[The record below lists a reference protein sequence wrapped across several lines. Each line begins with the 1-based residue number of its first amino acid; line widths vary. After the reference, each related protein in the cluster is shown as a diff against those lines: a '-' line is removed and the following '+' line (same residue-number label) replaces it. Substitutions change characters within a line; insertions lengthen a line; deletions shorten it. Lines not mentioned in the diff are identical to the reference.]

1 MTRRAQ
7 DFVMGLLFF
16 VGGLGAIFVVDA
28 CIPKEDVAKTI
39 PAAERATCALLR
51 VLTPEGAI
59 QEICATADDLAPF
72 ISDLL
77 AARDEASKKGEV
89 VEPLRIA
96 AAVTLPPPKKRVPQ
110 RHCVKWEQ
118 VAKGAGEGGAD
129 AAPDR

>member
-1 MTRRAQ
+1 MSTREVLRWMAIQ
-7 DFVMGLLFF
+7 VCLA
-16 VGGLGAIFVVDA
+16 LGVAVAAVS
-28 CIPKEDVAKTI
+28 CLPKEDLGKTV

-51 VLTPEGAI
+51 VLTPDGAI

-89 VEPLRIA
+89 VEPLRVA
-96 AAVTLPPPKKRVPQ
+96 AAVTLPPPKKRVAQ
-110 RHCVKWEQ
+110 RHCVKWEP
-118 VAKGAGEGGAD
+118 VAAPKQGGAD